1 MSIFLLCLVEFC
13 LWNAPL
19 SAAAASVTASA
30 PVSPRAAATARA
42 GLQGFREFGEHFE
55 EHSELLEKI
64 DAAVAL
70 PSGAIA
76 AKLAEAHV
84 ARGAIAAGRDEAQ
97 AREASAGE
105 SRSNSAFFGMSRAV
119 AALSGALLWS
129 LLPGGGGGQRLVA
142 AESASEGGADGAS
155 SSSTRKG
162 ESSLS
167 SASLAPS
174 AGALATGSTL
184 AVASLALALRRPGSA
199 AGRFALL
206 GRRAAASSTGAARG
220 VVRNPTRSAST
231 QVARDAKTSQTT
243 ASFAAAPK
251 ATAGSPKQCIDATT
265 VMPAAAASAVPKAA
279 AASPSAASTDE
290 ELLAAIRSGVLA
302 PHRLE
307 EVCSPDLER
316 AVRIRRAMLALSPQ
330 VADAAL
336 LDMPYESYD
345 YERVVG
351 ACCENVIGYV
361 PLPVGS
367 VGPMLIDGQEVVVPM
382 ATTEGCLVASTHRGA
397 KAISESGGAT
407 TTVVGDA
414 MSRAPVI
421 RCASAAEAARISLW
435 VQQPENIE
443 SVRAAFQATT
453 RFGKLLSVTPTVAGK
468 NLYLRFKA
476 SSGDAMGMN
485 MVSKGVEAALQHIGE
500 SLAIDLDVLAL
511 SGNMCTDKKPSAINW
526 IDGRGKSVIAE
537 AVVKADI
544 VRTVLKTTVD
554 DLVQLNIAKNL
565 VGSAMAGSVG
575 GQNAHAANIVAA
587 VFLAAGQD
595 PAQVVESSTCITL
608 MEKTEDGDLHISVSM
623 PSIEVGTVGGGTGL
637 PAQSAALE
645 LMGVRGASETGAPG
659 DNARRLAQIIASAVM
674 AGELSL
680 MSALSA
686 GHLMTAHLKY
696 NRKAAN

>member
-1 MSIFLLCLVEFC
+1 
-13 LWNAPL
+13 
-19 SAAAASVTASA
+19 
-30 PVSPRAAATARA
+30 VSERAAATARA
-42 GLQGFREFGEHFE
+42 GLTGFRPFGEHFE

-64 DAAVAL
+64 DAAAAL
-70 PSGAIA
+70 PSGARA
-76 AKLAEAHV
+76 AELAQAHV
-84 ARGAIAAGRDEAQ
+84 ARGAIAADRDATQ
-97 AREASAGE
+97 ADETSGGE
-105 SRSNSAFFGMSRAV
+105 SRSNAAFFGMSRAF
-119 AALSGALLWS
+119 AALSGAMLWAM
-129 LLPGGGGGQRLVA
+129 LPGGGGQRTVA
-142 AESASEGGADGAS
+142 AESASEGGADAGTP
-155 SSSTRKG
+155 TRKR
-162 ESSLS
+162 ESTLAT
-167 SASLAPS
+167 ASLAPS

-206 GRRAAASSTGAARG
+206 GRRAASSSTGARG

-231 QVARDAKTSQTT
+231 QVARDVKTT
-243 ASFAAAPK
+243 ATASSFATTAPK
-251 ATAGSPKQCIDATT
+251 STAGSPKQCIDATT
-265 VMPAAAASAVPKAA
+265 VLPAAAASKVLPTAE
-279 AASPSAASTDE
+279 STDE
-290 ELLAAIRSGVLA
+290 ELLAAVRAGTLA

-316 AVRIRRAMLALSPQ
+316 AVRIRRAVLALSPT
-330 VADAAL
+330 VADSAL
-336 LDMPYESYD
+336 TDMPYESYD

-367 VGPMLIDGQEVVVPM
+367 VGPMLIDGQNVVVPM

-435 VQQPENIE
+435 VQDAENILTI
-443 SVRAAFQATT
+443 RAAFEGTT

-485 MVSKGVEAALQHIGE
+485 MVSKGVEAALGHIGE
-500 SLAIDLDVLAL
+500 SLGIDLDVLAL
-511 SGNMCTDKKPSAINW
+511 SGNLCTDKKPSAINW

-637 PAQSAALE
+637 PAQAASLE

-696 NRKAAN
+696 NRKASN